1 MLSKSD
7 TDPNLQNTESI
18 IPKSPD
24 EIKLNHPVT
33 NSYNF
38 AVRKPR
44 RPLILKKSSP
54 VASHTRSKMKTQ
66 PKINL
71 PTLSIDEVDK
81 VTLGLDEELPF
92 SPSDESIE
100 QTDSLTF
107 ITKPP
112 RSQTPYPDKFFE
124 KEDNI
129 LEELTT
135 TLANKANTCK

>member
-1 MLSKSD
+1 ME
-7 TDPNLQNTESI
+7 NTENI

-33 NSYNF
+33 NTYNV
-38 AVRKPR
+38 AVRKLR

-54 VASHTRSKMKTQ
+54 VASHTRSKIKTQ
-66 PKINL
+66 PQTNL
-71 PTLSIDEVDK
+71 PTLNIDEVDK
-81 VTLGLDEELPF
+81 VTLGLDEEVPF
-92 SPSDESIE
+92 SPNDESFE

-112 RSQTPYPDKFFE
+112 RPQTPYPGKFFE

-129 LEELTT
+129 LEELTI
-135 TLANKANTCK
+135 TLANKANTYK